1 MSSDMPQFKADITRR
16 LHCAEGHL
24 HSITAMVER
33 GDDCESLVRQLLAVQ
48 GALREVNRL
57 LLKHHLD
64 VCVREQLQ
72 GSDIATR
79 EKCLAEVVSLYC
91 VFGVATSLY
100 RKERV

>member
-1 MSSDMPQFKADITRR
+1 MVNGTLVFKANITRR
-16 LHCAEGHL
+16 LRCAEGHL
-24 HSITAMVER
+24 QGIAAMVER
-33 GDDCESLVRQLLAVQ
+33 GADCGSVLHQIVAVQ

-79 EKCLAEVVSLYC
+79 EKCLAEVVSLY
-91 VFGVATSLY
+91 GALGATRSLN